1 MIDNFSSELLKV
13 LSADTSEL
21 VDSARKFIL
30 DQILNGEVLQ
40 VFPDGKAQI
49 KLGGQ
54 TVIAAPQH
62 PLVAGQT
69 LTAKVEQVTPA
80 TVLRLLET
88 NPGDGTTITLNTV
101 NRRGNPVPIATPT
114 SAEQKGDQTTIS
126 RNFTGQRIDLATL
139 SRDLLD
145 QTSDPETASHV
156 SLIQQ
161 EPVGEGELLTKS
173 VFQSLNIPTGREVSG
188 TVSRVIDN
196 TTIMIQIN
204 DKQLPVKVFPQS
216 VLSPGDVVTA
226 RVEQIADRY
235 VLVVQ
240 AQKEAVPQLRT
251 VEPSMI
257 KPYLVARQPF
267 GEMIENLQK
276 VLIDS
281 PVLKELK
288 LDPEFLGRIKESLS
302 LLFAKDNPLPDEMTL
317 KSQVAQSGVNYE
329 AKVRRLFAG
338 TPEIIIHAGK
348 ASLAGD
354 LKGQLLKLGK
364 DVEAAIARSDWA
376 LPQNPRNHEVSAVLQ
391 SIKQATDNIELNQ
404 LTNQYAKQ
412 EHQPIVLQ
420 IPYLP
425 SSDGKTVKL
434 YVKSGGGDGKKNQG
448 DKQTVSLV
456 FLLNMT
462 ALGHLRVD
470 TQVTKDQLSIK
481 IGADNQA
488 VTDFIQTHTEELKA
502 RLREAG
508 FTADVSCRQQ
518 KIEEMQVEEG
528 LTRFLVKDPS
538 RLVDVK
544 T

>member
-30 DQILNGEVLQ
+30 DQILNGKVLQ

-49 KLGGQ
+49 KLEGQ
-54 TVIAAPQH
+54 TIIAAPQH
-62 PLVAGQT
+62 PLVAGQI
-69 LTAKVEQVTPA
+69 LTAKVEQVTPT

-88 NPGDGTTITLNTV
+88 NLGDGTTITLNTV

-126 RNFTGQRIDLATL
+126 RNFTSQKIDLATL

-145 QTSDPETASHV
+145 QASDPETASHV

-173 VFQSLNIPTGREVSG
+173 VLQSLNIPTGREVSG

-216 VLSPGDVVTA
+216 ALSPGDVVTA

-240 AQKEAVPQLRT
+240 TQKEAVPQLRN

-276 VLIDS
+276 LLIDS

-302 LLFAKDNPLPDEMTL
+302 LLFAKDNPLPDEITL

-338 TPEIIIHAGK
+338 TPEITINAGK

-364 DVEAAIARSDWA
+364 DVEAAIAKSDWA

-434 YVKSGGGDGKKNQG
+434 YVKSGGGDGKKNQD

-456 FLLNMT
+456 FLLNLT

-470 TQVTKDQLSIK
+470 TQVNKDQLSIK

>member
-1 MIDNFSSELLKV
+1 MIDNFSSELLRV

-30 DQILNGEVLQ
+30 DQILSGEVLQ

-49 KLGGQ
+49 KLEGQ

-69 LTAKVEQVTPA
+69 LTAKVEQVTPT

-88 NPGDGTTITLNTV
+88 NLGDGTTITLNTV

-114 SAEQKGDQTTIS
+114 SAVQKGDQTTIS
-126 RNFTGQRIDLATL
+126 RNFTGQKIDLATL

-173 VFQSLNIPTGREVSG
+173 VFQSLNIPTGRQVSG

-216 VLSPGDVVTA
+216 ALSPGDVVTA

-267 GEMIENLQK
+267 GEMIESLQK

-302 LLFAKDNPLPDEMTL
+302 LLFAKDNPDEMTL

-338 TPEIIIHAGK
+338 TPEITINAGK

-354 LKGQLLKLGK
+354 LKGQLLKLSK
-364 DVEAAIARSDWA
+364 DVEAAIAKSDWA

-462 ALGHLRVD
+462 ALGYLRVD